1 MSNLYEYIKM
11 AVHNIMAN
19 KGRSFLTML
28 GIIIGIASVI
38 AIVSVGEGTKNQM
51 NSEIDDI
58 GGGQIAISVSDEAQT
73 DEEWITADD
82 VEAIRAVD
90 GIEGV
95 NVSDSFSG
103 ETTTGKGNFS
113 LMLTGEEPDAKLL
126 NNATMKHGVYF
137 GENEVQEAKNVCVL
151 SDADAKRLFGTD
163 DVVGMTVDVNCYGL
177 TKSLRICGVTTQKEN
192 GTFVSYTYE
201 GMPVTINVPY
211 TTMNEFTGVSDY
223 FFSVTMQTDK
233 SLNSQDVAD
242 KVVKLMEKRHQCAG
256 KDYFQV
262 QSFQDI
268 MSSMNQM
275 LDMVTAFISFVAGI
289 SLLVGG
295 IGVMNIMLVSV
306 TERTREIGIRKSLGA
321 KTSSIMMQFLA
332 EAAILTVIGGVIGIV
347 LGVIGGYVICSIISS
362 SMGMSITPGI
372 SLSTI
377 MAATLFSCA
386 VGVFFGIYPAK
397 KAAKLSP
404 IEALRRN

>member
-1 MSNLYEYIKM
+1 
-11 AVHNIMAN
+11 
-19 KGRSFLTML
+19 
-28 GIIIGIASVI
+28 
-38 AIVSVGEGTKNQM
+38 M

-113 LMLTGEEPDAKLL
+113 LMVTGEGPDAKLL

>member
-1 MSNLYEYIKM
+1 
-11 AVHNIMAN
+11 
-19 KGRSFLTML
+19 
-28 GIIIGIASVI
+28 
-38 AIVSVGEGTKNQM
+38 
-51 NSEIDDI
+51 
-58 GGGQIAISVSDEAQT
+58 
-73 DEEWITADD
+73 
-82 VEAIRAVD
+82 
-90 GIEGV
+90 
-95 NVSDSFSG
+95 
-103 ETTTGKGNFS
+103 
-113 LMLTGEEPDAKLL
+113 
-126 NNATMKHGVYF
+126 
-137 GENEVQEAKNVCVL
+137 
-151 SDADAKRLFGTD
+151 
-163 DVVGMTVDVNCYGL
+163 
-177 TKSLRICGVTTQKEN
+177 
-192 GTFVSYTYE
+192 
-201 GMPVTINVPY
+201 
-211 TTMNEFTGVSDY
+211 
-223 FFSVTMQTDK
+223 
-233 SLNSQDVAD
+233 
-242 KVVKLMEKRHQCAG
+242 MEKRHQCAG

-404 IEALRRN
+404 IQALRRN